1 MLSAAERTE
10 LNRSLDQFVGKPY
23 ADIAIHL
30 TERFGREITRNT
42 VRYYAGLVNKG
53 GPRARGRPKGA
64 ERRRGLWDWI
74 IPELLV
80 LTGLPASRLYREI
93 CSLLAPTKLPFHES
107 AFHERTSVRK
117 RVQDG
122 GARDKQTTVLT
133 RCRLRMRVIE
143 VMPIGAQ
150 RKRVYLFGYEELTGY
165 TSFDLL
171 PNSQPDVPRVARFVK
186 GIEQH
191 LGLPI
196 CRVLTNIELPE
207 SFPNTYLPHTEV
219 EQFAQQS
226 GFASFQSPFGRKA
239 EIDWLER
246 TVKKQNN
253 DVARGRAMEAK
264 LAMTEFVRSEK
275 GDRTWRRL
283 SERDL
288 SRRKLAETLEL
299 WLGVRFKLRT
309 PSRSPQY

>member
-10 LNRSLDQFVGKPY
+10 LNRSLDEFVGKPY
-23 ADIAIHL
+23 ADIAKHL
-30 TERFGREITRNT
+30 TKRFGREITRNT
-42 VRYYAGLVNKG
+42 VRYYAGLVNTEV
-53 GPRARGRPKGA
+53 PRARGRPKGVG
-64 ERRRGLWDWI
+64 RRSDIWDGI

-93 CSLLAPTKLPFHES
+93 CSLLAPIRLPFQES
-107 AFHERTSVRK
+107 AFHERTSART
-117 RVQDG
+117 RVQDR
-122 GARDKQTTVLT
+122 GARDKKTTVLT

-143 VMPIGAQ
+143 VMPLGAQ

-171 PNSQPDVPRVARFVK
+171 PNLQPDTPRVARFVRD
-186 GIEQH
+186 IEQY

-196 CRVLTNIELPE
+196 RRVLINIELPK
-207 SFPNTYLPHTEV
+207 SRLSTYLPHTEI
-219 EQFAQQS
+219 EQFAKQG

-246 TVKKQNN
+246 IVKKQNT

-264 LAMTEFVRSEK
+264 LAMKEFVRSVK
-275 GDRTWRRL
+275 NDRTWRRL
-283 SERDL
+283 SERDIC
-288 SRRKLAETLEL
+288 RRKLAETLAP

-309 PSRSPQY
+309 PSRSPRY